1 MARLPLTSLSLA
13 VIAALALVAGGCSTT
28 WAPREASRGWAL
40 THPGAAGGADIGPLT
55 DAQGRRRSLALAPHA
70 TYADAGPDPYA
81 ARNDS
86 HRSVTAGFA
95 GPTTHTAQTRTVDRG
110 PGGGSRF
117 FGRSNAALRDGFST
131 RTVRRSFS
139 ESVR

>member
-28 WAPREASRGWAL
+28 WAPREA
-40 THPGAAGGADIGPLT
+40 PLT